1 MLTLHTI
8 TTLNIATAYN
18 VCDTFIQQ
26 IQDLL
31 RYPLSQQGVWPCM
44 GKTHAWMPWY
54 LYIFELQ
61 QQMEHTSCKLTF
73 CKQQGGNRWMM
84 RGAEKL

>member
-1 MLTLHTI
+1 MLLDATQVEMLTLHTI

-31 RYPLSQQGVWPCM
+31 RYPLSQQGV
-44 GKTHAWMPWY
+44 
-54 LYIFELQ
+54 
-61 QQMEHTSCKLTF
+61 
-73 CKQQGGNRWMM
+73 
-84 RGAEKL
+84 